1 MKFRFLFILLVAP
14 MLAMAQSIKLE
25 GTVISVAD
33 SEPLAGV
40 TVNIVGTSVAAITD
54 VNGHYVL
61 NADKPGQVQ
70 FTFIGCKTVTK
81 NYSASQTMDVS
92 LEDDYNLLDEV
103 VAVGYGTM
111 KKSDLTGS
119 VTVVKSDNLKKTPAA
134 SMDQAL
140 QGRAA
145 GVTVNASSGQPGAAA
160 EIRIRGIGTVNDS
173 SPIYV
178 VDGIICSDIT
188 FLSPSDIESTE
199 ILKDASAT
207 AIYGSRGANGVILVT
222 TKKGDKGHS
231 QVNFNMYY
239 GIQNRW
245 KKLDIMNK
253 EDFVA
258 TYLDINAPKSERN
271 YYNKNGFNEWLYRY
285 KTGNDNHFAV
295 PMTSKHAE
303 GLDYSLIDTDWQ
315 DEIFN
320 SNAVIQNYH
329 VSLDGG
335 TDKANYSFSTSY
347 FDQDGIIIGSDY
359 KRFTLRANTSFQVKK
374 WLKIGEN
381 LSYVYGTGRSAL
393 NNSLESG
400 ILSQA
405 LSMAPWDPAY
415 YPQGAVS
422 VKGKDLSGAIA
433 PGSNNK
439 NVYNPM
445 SMVYNSN
452 PKNVNSRWIGDVY
465 IEINP
470 VKGLTYRT
478 DVSYDE
484 VTSRF
489 RLFKPKYEVSSYDR
503 LERNYL
509 TRSMTH
515 FTTFTWEN
523 TLTYDFKLN
532 DHSLNI
538 MGGQTTEEYNYYTI
552 GGSGSDIQNP
562 VEKNWYLNNTTY
574 DRTNAGDGVTRT
586 RRMSFLGRLHYIYKD
601 RYLATVNFRADGSN
615 KFPENTWGYFPSVAL
630 AWKANEEAFLKDVN
644 WLDYLK
650 LRAGWG
656 LIGNDKIGNDAFNQT
671 VFTAGPTFVNY
682 PLGPAGELVP
692 GATILTYINKG
703 GKWERTETWNAGI
716 DFAASGGI
724 ISANADFY
732 VRNTRDMLL
741 WVKGPAWAGNRY
753 DAQNNV
759 GTVRNVGFE
768 LTLGHRNNIGKFN
781 YNVDANISVVSN
793 KLTALNGGEKVWGH
807 VTVCDEGLPLYTFW
821 GYKYKGVYNSQ
832 EEADAHLWGYAKA
845 GETNP
850 YSAGDA
856 IFEDINN
863 DGRIN
868 DEDKTRIGNPF
879 PKFTY
884 GLNIDMDWHGFDMS
898 LFFQGVAGSKIYN
911 FLRTRLEGTGT
922 GSQLSK
928 DMLNVWTPG
937 KANPEDPTAAKVF
950 GTIPF
955 PNGNSNNSAISD
967 RFVENG
973 SYLRL
978 KNIQLG
984 YTLPKKVLAKMNITK
999 LRLYASMSNVFTIT
1013 NYSGY
1018 DPEVAGGVDYGNYP
1032 QSRTFLVGVNLAF

>member
-1 MKFRFLFILLVAP
+1 MKFRFLFILLIAP

-25 GTVISVAD
+25 GTVISAAD

-70 FTFIGCKTVTK
+70 FTFIGCKTVIK
-81 NYSASQTMDVS
+81 KYSASQTIDVS

-245 KKLDIMNK
+245 KKLNIMNK

-393 NNSLESG
+393 NNSLEAG

-422 VKGKDLSGAIA
+422 VKEYADRGMNMAKNYQIKLAGNSGGTLYIDNVYFWKDTSDGILKHPDINSGNTKYYNLQGISVSGA
-433 PGSNNK
+433 
-439 NVYNPM
+439 
-445 SMVYNSN
+445 
-452 PKNVNSRWIGDVY
+452 
-465 IEINP
+465 
-470 VKGLTYRT
+470 
-478 DVSYDE
+478 
-484 VTSRF
+484 
-489 RLFKPKYEVSSYDR
+489 
-503 LERNYL
+503 
-509 TRSMTH
+509 
-515 FTTFTWEN
+515 
-523 TLTYDFKLN
+523 
-532 DHSLNI
+532 HS
-538 MGGQTTEEYNYYTI
+538 
-552 GGSGSDIQNP
+552 
-562 VEKNWYLNNTTY
+562 
-574 DRTNAGDGVTRT
+574 
-586 RRMSFLGRLHYIYKD
+586 
-601 RYLATVNFRADGSN
+601 
-615 KFPENTWGYFPSVAL
+615 
-630 AWKANEEAFLKDVN
+630 
-644 WLDYLK
+644 
-650 LRAGWG
+650 
-656 LIGNDKIGNDAFNQT
+656 
-671 VFTAGPTFVNY
+671 
-682 PLGPAGELVP
+682 
-692 GATILTYINKG
+692 
-703 GKWERTETWNAGI
+703 
-716 DFAASGGI
+716 GI
-724 ISANADFY
+724 IIK
-732 VRNTRDMLL
+732 R
-741 WVKGPAWAGNRY
+741 
-753 DAQNNV
+753 
-759 GTVRNVGFE
+759 
-768 LTLGHRNNIGKFN
+768 TLMPDGK
-781 YNVDANISVVSN
+781 I
-793 KLTALNGGEKVWGH
+793 KTEKILNH
-807 VTVCDEGLPLYTFW
+807 
-821 GYKYKGVYNSQ
+821 
-832 EEADAHLWGYAKA
+832 
-845 GETNP
+845 
-850 YSAGDA
+850 
-856 IFEDINN
+856 
-863 DGRIN
+863 
-868 DEDKTRIGNPF
+868 
-879 PKFTY
+879 
-884 GLNIDMDWHGFDMS
+884 
-898 LFFQGVAGSKIYN
+898 
-911 FLRTRLEGTGT
+911 
-922 GSQLSK
+922 
-928 DMLNVWTPG
+928 
-937 KANPEDPTAAKVF
+937 
-950 GTIPF
+950 
-955 PNGNSNNSAISD
+955 
-967 RFVENG
+967 
-973 SYLRL
+973 
-978 KNIQLG
+978 
-984 YTLPKKVLAKMNITK
+984 
-999 LRLYASMSNVFTIT
+999 
-1013 NYSGY
+1013 
-1018 DPEVAGGVDYGNYP
+1018 
-1032 QSRTFLVGVNLAF
+1032 

>member
-1 MKFRFLFILLVAP
+1 MKFRLLFSLLLIPVF
-14 MLAMAQSIKLE
+14 AMAQSIKLE
-25 GTVISVAD
+25 GTVTSATD
-33 SEPLAGV
+33 NEPLTGV
-40 TVNIVGTSVAAITD
+40 TVNVLGTSIATITD
-54 VNGHYVL
+54 VNGNYVL
-61 NADKPGQVQ
+61 NVNKPGELQ
-70 FTFIGCKTVTK
+70 FTFVGCKTETRK
-81 NYSASQTMDVS
+81 YTTTQKIDIS
-92 LEDDYNLLDEV
+92 LQDDYNLLDEV

-119 VTVVKSDNLKKTPAA
+119 VAVVKSDNLKKTPAA

-178 VDGIICSDIT
+178 VDGNICSDIT
-188 FLSPSDIESTE
+188 FLSPSDIASTE

-231 QVNFNMYY
+231 QVNFDMYY
-239 GIQNRW
+239 GVQNRW

-253 EDFVA
+253 QDFIA
-258 TYLDINAPKSERN
+258 TYLDINAPKSELN

-285 KTGNDNHFAV
+285 KTGNDQHYAV
-295 PMTSKHAE
+295 PVTTKYPY
-303 GLDYSLIDTDWQ
+303 GLDYSTIDTDWQ

-329 VSLDGG
+329 ASLDGG
-335 TDKANYSFSTSY
+335 AEKSNYSFSTSY
-347 FDQDGIIIGSDY
+347 FDQKGIIIGSDY
-359 KRFTLRANTSFQVKK
+359 KRFTIRANTSFQVKN

-381 LSYVYGTGRSAL
+381 LSYVYGTGRSAQ
-393 NNSLESG
+393 NNSLEAG

-415 YPQGAVS
+415 YPQGAVN
-422 VKGKDLSGAIA
+422 VKGKDLSGAIV

-445 SMVYNSN
+445 SMVYNSEPQN
-452 PKNVNSRWIGDVY
+452 INSRWIGDIY
-465 IEINP
+465 MEINP
-470 VKGLTYRT
+470 VKDLTFRT
-478 DVSYDE
+478 DFSYDD
-484 VTSRF
+484 VSSKY

-515 FTTFTWEN
+515 YSTFAWEN
-523 TLTYDFKLN
+523 TLTYYLKLKK
-532 DHSLNI
+532 HSINI
-538 MGGQTTEEYNYYTI
+538 MGGQTMEEYNYYTI

-562 VEKNWYLNNTTY
+562 VEKNWYLTNTTY
-574 DRTNAGDGVTRT
+574 DRTNAGDGVNRT
-586 RRMSFLGRLHYIYKD
+586 RRMSFLGRLHYVYND
-601 RYLATVNFRADGSN
+601 RYLATINFRADGSN

-630 AWKANEEAFLKDVN
+630 AWKANEEEFLKNVK

-650 LRAGWG
+650 VRAGWG

-671 VFTAGPTFVNY
+671 VFTSGPTFVNY
-682 PLGPAGELVP
+682 PLGQAGTLVP

-703 GKWERTETWNAGI
+703 GKWERTETLNTGV
-716 DFAASGGI
+716 DFAVANGLL
-724 ISANADFY
+724 SATADFY
-732 VRNTRDMLL
+732 IRNTRDMLL
-741 WVKGPAWAGNRY
+741 WVKGPAWVGNRY

-768 LTLGHRNNIGKFN
+768 FTLGHRNSIGKFN
-781 YNVDANISVVSN
+781 YNVDANISIVSN

-821 GYKYKGVYNSQ
+821 GYKYQGVYNTR
-832 EEADAHLWGYAKA
+832 EEADSHLWGYAKA

-850 YSAGDA
+850 YNAGDA
-856 IFEDINN
+856 IYADINN
-863 DGRIN
+863 DGKIT
-868 DEDKTRIGNPF
+868 DDDKTNIGNPF
-879 PKFTY
+879 PKFSY
-884 GLNIDMDWHGFDMS
+884 GLNLDMDWKGFDMS
-898 LFFQGVAGSKIYN
+898 LFFQGVAGAKIYN

-922 GSQLSK
+922 GSQLSQ
-928 DMLNVWTPG
+928 DMINVWTPS
-937 KANPEDPTAAKVF
+937 KANPEDPTAEKIY

-955 PNGNSNNSAISD
+955 PNGNSNNNAISS

-973 SYLRL
+973 SYFRL

-984 YTLPKKVLAKMNITK
+984 YTLPKSVIDKMQITK
-999 LRLYASMSNVFTIT
+999 LRVYVSMSNMFTLT
-1013 NYSGY
+1013 KYSGY

-1032 QSRTFLVGVNLAF
+1032 QSRTFLVGLNLAF